1 MPFTTQSDIK
11 IYHELKGRGN
21 NVLYIGGT
29 GADLRTKPNV
39 LDSPLAKTHQ
49 VLTFDQRG
57 LGQTEKPL
65 SDYTM
70 LEYANDA
77 VQLMDEL
84 GWETADVIG
93 TSFGGMVALN
103 LAVQNPARVNK
114 MVLCCTSPG
123 GPDMASYP
131 LHHLPETW
139 SPADKIRNMMST
151 NDQRLDD
158 NWQAAN
164 AASVEEMI
172 KVSLSKKPED
182 HQRPEF
188 KAGAKRQ
195 LMARAEH
202 NVVEALPDIHIPTL
216 ICAGKYDGIA
226 PVKNQEYMREKM
238 PDAKLVWFEGGHLFM
253 IQDKSAWTVIIDFL
267 AQR

>member
-1 MPFTTQSDIK
+1 
-11 IYHELKGRGN
+11 
-21 NVLYIGGT
+21 
-29 GADLRTKPNV
+29 
-39 LDSPLAKTHQ
+39 
-49 VLTFDQRG
+49 
-57 LGQTEKPL
+57 
-65 SDYTM
+65 
-70 LEYANDA
+70 
-77 VQLMDEL
+77 
-84 GWETADVIG
+84 
-93 TSFGGMVALN
+93 MVALN

-131 LHHLPETW
+131 LHRLPETW
-139 SPADKIRNMMST
+139 SPAEKIRNMMST

-158 NWQAAN
+158 NWQVAN

-226 PVKNQEYMREKM
+226 PVKNQEFMREKM